1 MVRDF
6 IVFVNG
12 NKDGLCVECC
22 KQRREDAGKRVMGYG
37 SQMGRGMSK

>member
-1 MVRDF
+1 MERDF

-22 KQRREDAGKRVMGYG
+22 ELGGEDAGKRVMAYG